1 MKSCKGRQ
9 LQFINY
15 KTFLAIAWK
24 SFIQVQKL
32 CKEKET
38 IKTNTDNDID
48 KICLFNAEIQRQSIT
63 SILFCT
69 MTLEAFINNYGATKL
84 TKSYFDNYL
93 DKLELKSKW
102 IVIPKLVTGRQI
114 NTDTKAYNYL
124 TNLISLRNKL
134 VHTKLLGDSSS
145 EIKSDN
151 WLWETDTFDALECVK
166 LMISEL
172 NKIDNEVDINWIEG
186 TKKDPYA

>member
-1 MKSCKGRQ
+1 M
-9 LQFINY
+9 
-15 KTFLAIAWK
+15 AIAWK